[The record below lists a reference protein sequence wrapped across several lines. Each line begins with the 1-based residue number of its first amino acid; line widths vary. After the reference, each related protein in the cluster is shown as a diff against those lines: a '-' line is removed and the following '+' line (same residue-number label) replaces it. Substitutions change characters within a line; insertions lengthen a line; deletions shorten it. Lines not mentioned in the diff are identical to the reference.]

1 MFIAAEQKKYRKRKK
16 QVPRKEKIELT
27 VGREEQAPRKKK
39 IELTAGRDEQAPR
52 KEKNRRLGKRR

>member
-1 MFIAAEQKKYRKRKK
+1 MLLNRKNIGREKK

-52 KEKNRRLGKRR
+52 KEKNRRLGKRK